1 MLSDWDPT
9 GDNPP
14 QWSIAPNGI
23 DLQLTVQNGDT
34 CGITGMPRTITVNFI
49 CDPTAIAPASF
60 VVTEPST
67 CNYAWDFPTSA
78 VCASAPPPPALDTP
92 SQRFKAFIIGFATS
106 LLRPLLILV
115 LIYLGSLGGT
125 NIVPGLACV
134 LVNCKR
140 SGWDWKHSSSAFSPK
155 CMPGRFTD
163 GREFRFFRAG
173 TSLNAAIR
181 KSCMGLFNCC
191 TWNCFKACK
200 QVQDAHLFFDDAIF
214 YGEKAEFGGDSC
226 SYCTEVVCVNSIL
239 NNLSAVPCCGCW
251 EISLWSALGCAD
263 RRERKWLDSR
273 IRWKSR
279 VPAEWVYYQ
288 AQTGTFFKV
297 VMCVLNVCTCF
308 LFSPSIRFCT
318 IRNMLETSPEAVF
331 GGHRVE
337 FTGTV
342 CDFYVGVHFPN
353 QFFNV
358 ITLGMWSFFGFASR
372 REGRWLDGNLESL
385 HKTEGGMVAPL
396 LMNAAAHVATQHHI
410 SRVDTTGLLSTEARL
425 AALYRMNDPTKD
437 AEVIAEKFR
446 GNEAQLFSLLIRK
459 YGEEAIDAGDAAALG
474 ELMDKV

>member
-1 MLSDWDPT
+1 LV
-9 GDNPP
+9 
-14 QWSIAPNGI
+14 I
-23 DLQLTVQNGDT
+23 
-34 CGITGMPRTITVNFI
+34 
-49 CDPTAIAPASF
+49 
-60 VVTEPST
+60 
-67 CNYAWDFPTSA
+67 
-78 VCASAPPPPALDTP
+78 
-92 SQRFKAFIIGFATS
+92 
-106 LLRPLLILV
+106 LI

-134 LVNCKR
+134 LINCKR

-173 TSLNAAIR
+173 TGLNAAIR

-239 NNLSAVPCCGCW
+239 NNLSAVPFCGCW

-297 VMCVLNVCTCF
+297 VMRVLNVCTCF

-331 GGHRVE
+331 GGHRVK

-372 REGRWLDGNLESL
+372 REGRWLDGNIESL
-385 HKTEGGMVAPL
+385 HETEGGMVAPL
-396 LMNAAAHVATQHHI
+396 LMNAAAHVATSSRMVNTPPALLPRPGVATVVVNPKIRASPKPIAPQHHI

-425 AALYRMNDPTKD
+425 TALYRMNDPTKD
-437 AEVIAEKFR
+437 APVIAEKFR
-446 GNEAQLFSLLIRK
+446 RGGFGDESQLFSLLIQK
-459 YGEEAIDAGDAAALG
+459 YGQEAIDASDAAALD
-474 ELMDKV
+474 ELMDEV